1 MLITIFTPLYN
12 RVSYLKRIYKSLVQ
26 QNDSEIEWIIV
37 DDGSSDNPKQIIDKI
52 KTNAPFKILFINQK
66 NRGKHV
72 AINKGI
78 KNAKGDYFFILDS
91 DDFLPQNAIKVLR
104 EKIKLIHTDN
114 SIAGVSGR
122 CMIHNNA
129 IVGNIFNADILS
141 NALDIRYK
149 HNVIGDLAEVFKTR
163 VLRKFP
169 FPVFKNEK
177 FCPEALV
184 WNRIAQKYKL
194 LFFNKP
200 IYTCEYLDGGL
211 TDKIVKIRMTSPIA
225 SMLTYSELA
234 SYAIPVVQKIKA
246 YINFWRFAFNSEQ
259 SLNKKLNYLKHKI
272 GILLLPIGYLMFLN
286 DKKKHL

>member
-104 EKIKLIHTDN
+104 EKIKL
-114 SIAGVSGR
+114 
-122 CMIHNNA
+122 
-129 IVGNIFNADILS
+129 
-141 NALDIRYK
+141 
-149 HNVIGDLAEVFKTR
+149 KTTR
-163 VLRKFP
+163 R
-169 FPVFKNEK
+169 
-177 FCPEALV
+177 
-184 WNRIAQKYKL
+184 
-194 LFFNKP
+194 
-200 IYTCEYLDGGL
+200 
-211 TDKIVKIRMTSPIA
+211 S
-225 SMLTYSELA
+225 
-234 SYAIPVVQKIKA
+234 
-246 YINFWRFAFNSEQ
+246 
-259 SLNKKLNYLKHKI
+259 
-272 GILLLPIGYLMFLN
+272 
-286 DKKKHL
+286 